1 MILLL
6 IAIIVF
12 SSLLAFMTYKSGTQE
27 SISALAGN
35 HRWTLLIALWSQ
47 IILLPLMLNV
57 TPQSW
62 QFIPFIGMGC
72 IMICGGANVL
82 QKEDE
87 AIHVICAIISFI
99 CFLIWILLINYLCI
113 VPVIICLIAGK
124 DKLKWRIEIGL
135 IISVYL
141 VLLLSLY

>member
-1 MILLL
+1 
-6 IAIIVF
+6 
-12 SSLLAFMTYKSGTQE
+12 
-27 SISALAGN
+27 
-35 HRWTLLIALWSQ
+35 
-47 IILLPLMLNV
+47 
-57 TPQSW
+57 
-62 QFIPFIGMGC
+62 
-72 IMICGGANVL
+72 MICGGANVL